1 MSFVFSSFFEKKG
14 LSDCCISGKGK
25 KEHIIMQQNY
35 NEKSIQHQFDAYCKK
50 VLRNEITSIRK
61 RNTNIKY
68 NEEPLTDSTE
78 GKYSQTH
85 FDEQDV
91 YFLFGMEILISDQ
104 KLSTA
109 IDHLSEI
116 RRKVILLYYF
126 AGFNNT
132 EIGKILNMSTSGIWY
147 QRKKAVEQ
155 LKTEYYLW

>member
-1 MSFVFSSFFEKKG
+1 M
-14 LSDCCISGKGK
+14 
-25 KEHIIMQQNY
+25 
-35 NEKSIQHQFDAYCKK
+35 
-50 VLRNEITSIRK
+50 
-61 RNTNIKY
+61 
-68 NEEPLTDSTE
+68 TDSTE

-91 YFLFGMEILISDQ
+91 YFLFGKILISDQ

-132 EIGKILNMSTSGIWY
+132 EIGKILNMSSGIWY
-147 QRKKAVEQ
+147 QRKRQ
-155 LKTEYYLW
+155 LNN

>member
-1 MSFVFSSFFEKKG
+1 MFFSSFFEKKG

-35 NEKSIQHQFDAYCKK
+35 NEKSIQ
-50 VLRNEITSIRK
+50 
-61 RNTNIKY
+61 
-68 NEEPLTDSTE
+68 

-155 LKTEYYLW
+155 LKTEYDLW

>member
-1 MSFVFSSFFEKKG
+1 M
-14 LSDCCISGKGK
+14 
-25 KEHIIMQQNY
+25 
-35 NEKSIQHQFDAYCKK
+35 
-50 VLRNEITSIRK
+50 
-61 RNTNIKY
+61 
-68 NEEPLTDSTE
+68 TDSNE

-147 QRKKAVEQ
+147 QRKRQ
-155 LKTEYYLW
+155 LNN

>member
-1 MSFVFSSFFEKKG
+1 
-14 LSDCCISGKGK
+14 
-25 KEHIIMQQNY
+25 
-35 NEKSIQHQFDAYCKK
+35 CKK
-50 VLRNEITSIRK
+50 VLRNETKSIRK
-61 RNTNIKY
+61 RNINITD
-68 NEEPLTDSTE
+68 NEEPLTNSNE

-104 KLSTA
+104 KLSAA

-126 AGFNNT
+126 AGFNDT

-155 LKTEYYLW
+155 LKMGYDLW

>member
-1 MSFVFSSFFEKKG
+1 
-14 LSDCCISGKGK
+14 
-25 KEHIIMQQNY
+25 MQQNY

-50 VLRNEITSIRK
+50 VLRNEIASIRK

-155 LKTEYYLW
+155 LKTKYDLW

>member
-1 MSFVFSSFFEKKG
+1 MFFSSFFEKKG

>member
-1 MSFVFSSFFEKKG
+1 MFFSSFFEKKG

-132 EIGKILNMSTSGIWY
+132 EIGKIFNMSTSGIWY

-155 LKTEYYLW
+155 LKTEYDLW

>member
-1 MSFVFSSFFEKKG
+1 
-14 LSDCCISGKGK
+14 
-25 KEHIIMQQNY
+25 MQQNY

-68 NEEPLTDSTE
+68 NEEPLTDST
-78 GKYSQTH
+78 SQMKLSTLTH

-147 QRKKAVEQ
+147 QRTKAVEQ
-155 LKTEYYLW
+155 LKMEYGLW

>member
-1 MSFVFSSFFEKKG
+1 
-14 LSDCCISGKGK
+14 
-25 KEHIIMQQNY
+25 MQQNY

-126 AGFNNT
+126 AGFNNRR
-132 EIGKILNMSTSGIWY
+132 L
-147 QRKKAVEQ
+147 
-155 LKTEYYLW
+155 

>member
-1 MSFVFSSFFEKKG
+1 MFFSSFFEKKG

-35 NEKSIQHQFDAYCKK
+35 NKKSIQHQFDAYCKK

>member
-1 MSFVFSSFFEKKG
+1 MFFSSFFEKKG

-25 KEHIIMQQNY
+25 KEHIIMQQHY
-35 NEKSIQHQFDAYCKK
+35 NEMSIQHQFDAYCKK
-50 VLRNEITSIRK
+50 VLRNEAKSIRK
-61 RNTNIKY
+61 RNANIKD
-68 NEEPLTDSTE
+68 NEEPLADSNE
-78 GKYSQTH
+78 GRYSQTH

-104 KLSTA
+104 KLSAA

-116 RRKVILLYYF
+116 RRKIILLYYF
-126 AGFNNT
+126 AGFNDA

-155 LKTEYYLW
+155 LKMGYDLW

>member
-1 MSFVFSSFFEKKG
+1 MFFSSFFEKKG

-35 NEKSIQHQFDAYCKK
+35 NEKSIQHQSDAYCKK

>member
-1 MSFVFSSFFEKKG
+1 MFFSSFFEKKG
-14 LSDCCISGKGK
+14 LSDCCISRKGK

>member
-1 MSFVFSSFFEKKG
+1 MFFSSFFEKKG

-116 RRKVILLYYF
+116 RRKIILLYYF